1 MLLSLPRH
9 LAYLTFNG
17 LALVLGI
24 RIQQQKSGE
33 WGSKWM
39 NRTMM
44 VWFDLKA
51 SSFSSL
57 TKLLLSFINL
67 NSTKKNKSLQSFNY
81 KEGLIKTVDDITELL
96 FCFGFCPASQPC
108 PSIFTISS
116 PSMYSEETI
125 WLNGFYNID
134 KRKSN
139 NYSKVWPISPTCQ
152 R

>member
-1 MLLSLPRH
+1 
-9 LAYLTFNG
+9 
-17 LALVLGI
+17 
-24 RIQQQKSGE
+24 
-33 WGSKWM
+33 M

-96 FCFGFCPASQPC
+96 FYFGFCPTLNLPC
-108 PSIFTISS
+108 PSIFTIYS

-125 WLNGFYNID
+125 
-134 KRKSN
+134 
-139 NYSKVWPISPTCQ
+139 
-152 R
+152 

>member
-1 MLLSLPRH
+1 
-9 LAYLTFNG
+9 
-17 LALVLGI
+17 
-24 RIQQQKSGE
+24 
-33 WGSKWM
+33 M

-96 FCFGFCPASQPC
+96 FCFGFCPAWPALAINIYNLQSQ
-108 PSIFTISS
+108 
-116 PSMYSEETI
+116 YV
-125 WLNGFYNID
+125 LRG
-134 KRKSN
+134 
-139 NYSKVWPISPTCQ
+139 NYLIKWFLQ
-152 R
+152 HR